1 MAKALEDANT
11 IFSGQAMNLP
21 PIPIWQAPTGSTG
34 GPKLAAAISAAG
46 GVGAMGLTWTDP
58 EIAADWVTEVRSST
72 SNPFY
77 VNFVLAFE
85 PIALDAV
92 LDAGAPIITFSW
104 GSPAPFVDRV
114 RRSGARLGIQV
125 FDRESILHAIQFEP
139 DFLVVQGIEAGGHV
153 QSRSP
158 LGEALMEAKELAQ
171 GIPILAAGGI
181 STREHIQE
189 TLGMGADGVILG
201 TRFLA
206 TVESKA
212 HQEYKALLVAHS
224 ETSLTKCFDGGW
236 PNAPHRV
243 LRNSTFDTWQR
254 AFEPLPDHRP
264 GEGRVVAKTT
274 NGDSILRYEM
284 ASPQEGMEGEIEAMC
299 LYAGTGVR
307 EIRGIPTVAD
317 LLAELWP

>member
-1 MAKALEDANT
+1 
-11 IFSGQAMNLP
+11 MNLP

-58 EIAADWVTEVRSST
+58 ETATEWVTEIRTST

-77 VNFVLAFE
+77 INFALAFE
-85 PIALDAV
+85 PLALDAV

-114 RRSGARLGIQV
+114 RRSGANLGIQV
-125 FDRESILHAIQFEP
+125 FDRESILHALQFEP

-153 QSRSP
+153 ESGLP
-158 LGEALMEAKELAQ
+158 LREVLLEAKEHAYN
-171 GIPILAAGGI
+171 IPLIAAGGI

-189 TLGMGADGVILG
+189 VLHLGANGVIMG

-212 HQEYKALLVAHS
+212 HTEYKALLVAHS
-224 ETSLTKCFDGGW
+224 ETSLTNCFDDGW
-236 PNAPHRV
+236 PNSPHRV
-243 LRNSTFDTWQR
+243 LRNSTLETWQR
-254 AFEPLPDHRP
+254 ASEPLPEHRP
-264 GEGRVVAKTT
+264 GEGEVVAKTAW
-274 NGDSILRYEM
+274 GESIFRYEM
-284 ASPQEGMEGEIEAMC
+284 AAPQDGMEGEIEAMC